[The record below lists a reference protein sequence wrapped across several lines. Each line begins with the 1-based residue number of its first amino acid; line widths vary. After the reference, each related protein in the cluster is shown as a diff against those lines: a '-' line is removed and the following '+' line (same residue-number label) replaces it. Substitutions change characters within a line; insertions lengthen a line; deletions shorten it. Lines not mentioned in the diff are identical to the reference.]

1 VKQVTSFRRTT
12 VILDGI
18 DDLMVEMNTSDVSMS
33 EVKAR
38 AMDAWFY
45 KKTYC
50 VTLVNHIW
58 FVQKPSREEDSVL
71 RS

>member
-1 VKQVTSFRRTT
+1 
-12 VILDGI
+12 
-18 DDLMVEMNTSDVSMS
+18 MVEMNTSDVSMS

>member
-45 KKTYC
+45 KKT
-50 VTLVNHIW
+50 
-58 FVQKPSREEDSVL
+58 
-71 RS
+71 